1 MVKHLSLIL
10 MASFSDEID
19 AQITD
24 IFFFDSA
31 SILINSLTVD
41 PEPIAIVSALE
52 IISSALRETF
62 FFNVKI

>member
-1 MVKHLSLIL
+1 

-24 IFFFDSA
+24 IFFFDLA

-62 FFNVKI
+62 FLMLKYSFYS

>member
-1 MVKHLSLIL
+1 

-24 IFFFDSA
+24 IFLFDSA

-62 FFNVKI
+62 FLMLKYSFYS